1 MKSLA
6 IWVPGPHS
14 HDDEDGYASTIDPL
28 LRNLAKFSG
37 LHSLCLDCTPGTT
50 PAGYERYSERQLDPV
65 SHLTSLTK
73 LVVRG
78 EQNSCDCMRDF
89 ARALHGLQSIR
100 ELEMSLPEDKE
111 CTESIVAVCAHM
123 PGLSSLTLGC
133 HRDVHMDEE
142 RGAGAIWVGVAGHLG
157 RLTGLRT
164 LDLSQ
169 CRVLDHSGRTSHAL
183 AASLERLPELRMLK
197 LPELKALSDWSIV
210 AVVRAL
216 SSYHSI
222 TSLALRLPG
231 KCLYFGAHPAQEDL
245 WATVCALSTLQDLTV
260 KGPYEVLPMRKC
272 IASGKTATNSA
283 LGSLSC
289 LTQLCVF
296 GDFSQYQLSGVSS
309 LTCVCTLS
317 VQCSG
322 LCDEDMQ
329 ELVCSLSLI
338 HISESTRPY

>member
-1 MKSLA
+1 MYK
-6 IWVPGPHS
+6 
-14 HDDEDGYASTIDPL
+14 
-28 LRNLAKFSG
+28 
-37 LHSLCLDCTPGTT
+37 
-50 PAGYERYSERQLDPV
+50 RQ
-65 SHLTSLTK
+65 
-73 LVVRG
+73 
-78 EQNSCDCMRDF
+78 
-89 ARALHGLQSIR
+89 
-100 ELEMSLPEDKE
+100 
-111 CTESIVAVCAHM
+111 
-123 PGLSSLTLGC
+123 
-133 HRDVHMDEE
+133 
-142 RGAGAIWVGVAGHLG
+142 AGHLG

-329 ELVCSLSLI
+329 ELVCSLAHLPHLTDVTLECDWPASVADAELQACFGALA
-338 HISESTRPY
+338 SVTRLDVSGWQSPCDRKRWLPAARLNAPMSALRAGVVSAVGALTQLRALSIGHRVIDRDTAVVLRGALPALQVLKQSSMANC